1 MGAVFALVA
10 VLLGMEDAAAAEDA
24 AVPAMIAPGA
34 VAVWQP
40 TADGCRI
47 GDERL
52 PVLGG
57 RCWFPVDLLT
67 PPGTRWTI
75 ETAGGMVTLEVGAYP
90 YPAQQIHLDDERMV
104 SPDAASLERIAAEN
118 ARIRALWPL
127 RTPARFELPLAPPLA
142 DLPAGGRF
150 GSRRVFNGQPRNPHS
165 GADYGAPRGTPVLA
179 MAPGRVVLAE
189 DHYFAGKSVYIDHGD
204 GLITMSFH
212 LDEIRVAEGADVTT
226 GDVIGTVGST
236 GRASGP
242 HLHVGV
248 RWRGARVD
256 PEVLMDLRRPVELD
270 RAASQGSIRE

>member
-1 MGAVFALVA
+1 MKAGLALLA
-10 VLLGMEDAAAAEDA
+10 VLLSVEVAAEGA
-24 AVPAMIAPGA
+24 PVPTGIAPGG

-40 TADGCRI
+40 TAEGCRV
-47 GDERL
+47 GDDLL
-52 PVLGG
+52 PELGG

-67 PPGTRWTI
+67 PPGTRWAV
-75 ETAGGMVTLEVGAYP
+75 ETAGGTKTLEVAAYP
-90 YPAQQIHLDDERMV
+90 YPEQHIQLDDERMV
-104 SPDAASLERIAAEN
+104 SPDAAALERIAGEN

-127 RTPARFELPLAPPLA
+127 RTPARFTLPLAPPLA

-165 GADYGAPRGTPVLA
+165 GADFSAPRGTPVLA

-189 DHYFAGKSVYIDHGD
+189 DHYFAGKSVFIDHGD

-212 LDEIRVAEGADVTT
+212 LDEIRVTRGAEVTT
-226 GDVIGTVGST
+226 GTTIGTVGAS
-236 GRASGP
+236 GRATGP

-256 PEVLMDLRRPVELD
+256 PAILMDPRRVVELD
-270 RAASQGSIRE
+270 QVVPSESTPE